1 MALHLGAL
9 EISSFIRAH
18 QWSIPITALRV
29 WAKAFYPEG
38 VYVCVCFHSATSY
51 WSDYSELPSQVCSD
65 VGTWLRAQ

>member
-1 MALHLGAL
+1 MALHLGSL

-38 VYVCVCFHSATSY
+38 VYVCVCASTVPPATDQTIQSY
-51 WSDYSELPSQVCSD
+51 LVKFVQM
-65 VGTWLRAQ
+65 